1 MFSLLRGICA
11 QAVYLNCSVLAFF
24 FKLNTNHIRKTHEVS
39 TSLHPTSAKTTHE
52 GEVFICMSIGTGV
65 ESFPFQFISY
75 YVNNNRFLGFT
86 LQDCSLFSLL
96 QNQSCRIILQRE
108 MQSLTILL
116 SSLRN
121 AKINLFNYDP
131 SFSDANAPARKV
143 TCQKTDLRFLNGHYT
158 FTIEFDDK
166 SSMSF
171 VCKDISAAEGT
182 P

>member
-1 MFSLLRGICA
+1 
-11 QAVYLNCSVLAFF
+11 
-24 FKLNTNHIRKTHEVS
+24 
-39 TSLHPTSAKTTHE
+39 
-52 GEVFICMSIGTGV
+52 
-65 ESFPFQFISY
+65 
-75 YVNNNRFLGFT
+75 
-86 LQDCSLFSLL
+86 
-96 QNQSCRIILQRE
+96 